1 MRKLFEKYGDEN
13 FEPYLER
20 RLYEFEKSGYEFTN
34 REVIL
39 LYFTL
44 MIHYLFVC
52 REEDEQTP
60 ESIMKLLGASYR
72 EIGQPPFWKIIQD
85 EAKRNPSDELF
96 AIGKKLENRVYNEDV
111 NECFDFL
118 EWEIFQEPEEEK
130 RDIGLGQIAVYKVK
144 FLQNGRSRLRMHR

>member
-60 ESIMKLLGASYR
+60 ESIMKLLGCLL
-72 EIGQPPFWKIIQD
+72 FMIQ
-85 EAKRNPSDELF
+85 E
-96 AIGKKLENRVYNEDV
+96 
-111 NECFDFL
+111 
-118 EWEIFQEPEEEK
+118 
-130 RDIGLGQIAVYKVK
+130 LGQVWDV
-144 FLQNGRSRLRMHR
+144 LR